1 MAKKEKP
8 ASESGSRQLY
18 EMNAEEIV
26 VLLNEKITDFHN
38 TLLGDPEKPF
48 AIGDYLSEKNISDD
62 DLFNLFFGFDF
73 INRSDYAVQNNIAD
87 QIENQTSGN
96 LLYEALYHEM
106 QTRLGSELYGS
117 EYIVN
122 L

>member
-1 MAKKEKP
+1 MAKKKD
-8 ASESGSRQLY
+8 AGSRQLY
-18 EMNAEEIV
+18 EMNSEEIV
-26 VLLNEKITDFHN
+26 VLLNEKTADFHEKF
-38 TLLGDPEKPF
+38 LSDPDKPF
-48 AIGDYLSEKNISDD
+48 DIGDYLSEKNISDD

-73 INRSDYAVQNNIAD
+73 INKSDYAVQNKIVE
-87 QIENQTSGN
+87 QIENRTSAN